1 MHSISAFIL
10 GEESTRGPAAGLT
23 LMFCSQ
29 LRSRGFTHRNISP
42 ENKLRTAGMST
53 ASQAKIH
60 PAQRDLLLGKDH
72 PRSLQ
77 VVITRVEFSSLCH
90 CCLESTLILSSS
102 SLWQLCQQLS

>member
-1 MHSISAFIL
+1 
-10 GEESTRGPAAGLT
+10 
-23 LMFCSQ
+23 
-29 LRSRGFTHRNISP
+29 
-42 ENKLRTAGMST
+42 MST

-102 SLWQLCQQLS
+102 SLWQQCQQLS